1 MAVFF
6 IFGSSL
12 EFFVDKKFFV
22 YFRLFTLICCLPL
35 TSCYLLFNSPENGIH
50 FLTLIIS
57 LFIMVL
63 IADDKHKNAVI
74 SIEILFLVSILLM
87 MFMGKQEFVLEKAF
101 HVWHIFYLI
110 GFVFVA
116 LLIKSSMQTL
126 LLEKDLAVVA
136 ERYRVAKNISHD
148 VTTPLLALK
157 LLLEDDKDLS
167 SRRRKIMFSSITEVS
182 KIIDNIV
189 PGISTDYNYLSLKN
203 INSIL
208 ENCVKKR
215 EKHLGVKF
223 NLNFDDDVIAR
234 VEPVS
239 FGRVFTEL
247 IGIYVETIVP
257 NSLYSI
263 VIETRVDD
271 LGNVIIKIK
280 LANGR
285 VTQENLS
292 KIIERHDIIG
302 KDSHLGLQ
310 YSDIED
316 TIKRWRGEISIGS
329 ERGVAF
335 MQVILPGQSNDEII
349 R

>member
-126 LLEKDLAVVA
+126 LLEKDLAVA
-136 ERYRVAKNISHD
+136 
-148 VTTPLLALK
+148 LLALK

-167 SRRRKIMFSSITEVS
+167 SRRRKIMFASITEVS

>member
-1 MAVFF
+1 MAVFLV
-6 IFGSSL
+6 FGSSL
-12 EFFVDKKFFV
+12 EIFLDKKLFI

-63 IADDKHKNAVI
+63 IADDKHKNTVI
-74 SIEILFLVSILLM
+74 FIGILFLSLILLM
-87 MFMGKQEFVLEKAF
+87 MFTGKQEFVLEKAF
-101 HVWHIFYLI
+101 HGWHIFYLI

-167 SRRRKIMFSSITEVS
+167 SRRRKIMFASITEVS

-189 PGISTDYNYLSLKN
+189 PGISTEYNYLALKN

-215 EKHLGVKF
+215 EKQLGIKF

-257 NSLYSI
+257 NSLCSI
-263 VIETRVDD
+263 GIETRVDD
-271 LGNVIIKIK
+271 LNNVIIKIK

-302 KDSHLGLQ
+302 KDNHLGLQ
-310 YSDIED
+310 YSDIEE